1 MKFSEKLISLLKN
14 DPVVSVLTGAG
25 VSAESGV
32 ETFRGENGLW
42 RKFKPEELAS
52 VDAFLS
58 NPELVWEWYN
68 LRQNIVRDIEPNPGH
83 YSIAEMENIFTS
95 FYIITQNVDG
105 LHKRAGNTRPIEL
118 HGNIMRNICTGCC
131 KLFDEIEFT
140 GEVQIP
146 YCDSC
151 SSMLRPDVVWF
162 GEMLP
167 EEALKDAENAIM
179 NTEVF
184 FSIGTSAVVQP
195 AASMPVWAKN
205 NGAYLVEINIEET
218 PLTFYADE
226 SIRGRS
232 GEVLPEL
239 IEEIKKEIHE

>member
-1 MKFSEKLISLLKN
+1 
-14 DPVVSVLTGAG
+14 
-25 VSAESGV
+25 ESGI

-58 NPELVWEWYN
+58 NPVLVWEWYN
-68 LRQNIVRDIEPNPGH
+68 YRQKIVRDIEPNPGH
-83 YSIAEMENIFTS
+83 YSIAEMESVFTK
-95 FYIITQNVDG
+95 FHLITQNVDG
-105 LHKRAGNTRPIEL
+105 LHKRAGNTKPIEL
-118 HGNIMRNICTGCC
+118 HGNIMRNKCTGCN
-131 KLFDEIEFT
+131 KLFEDIEFS
-140 GEVQIP
+140 GEVQVP

-167 EEALKDAENAIM
+167 EEALREADNAIM
-179 NTEVF
+179 HTEVF
-184 FSIGTSAVVQP
+184 FSVGTSAVVHP

-205 NGAYLVEINIEET
+205 SGAYLVEINLEET

-226 SIRGRS
+226 SIRGKS
-232 GEVLPEL
+232 GEILPEL
-239 IEEIKKEIHE
+239 MEEIKEDIHE